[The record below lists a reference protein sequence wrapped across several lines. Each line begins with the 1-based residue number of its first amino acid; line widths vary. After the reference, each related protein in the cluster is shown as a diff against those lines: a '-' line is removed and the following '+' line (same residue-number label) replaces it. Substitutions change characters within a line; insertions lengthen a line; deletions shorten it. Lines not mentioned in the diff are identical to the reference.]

1 VVRPIELNERQEK
14 IISIVKSNAPITG
27 DHIAEMLEV
36 TRATLRPDLA
46 VLTMSG
52 YLEAKPRVGYTFRV
66 GRENNTINRWLAQ
79 FRVRDLNSL
88 PVVVKDSCSIYDAIV
103 TLFVEDAGSIFVLDR
118 ENYLAGV
125 ISRKDLLKTTIGQ
138 ADIHRV
144 PVSVIMTRMPNV
156 TVTTPDESAVDATR
170 KIVQH
175 EVDSLPVV
183 KIFIQDNGEE
193 RYEVVGRFSK
203 TNVARFLLD
212 LSLSKDCKEG

>member
-1 VVRPIELNERQEK
+1 MRPIELNERQEK
-14 IISIVKSNAPITG
+14 ILDIVKKHAPITG
-27 DHIAEMLEV
+27 DHIAEMLDV

-52 YLEAKPRVGYTFRV
+52 YLEAKPRVGYTFKV
-66 GRENNTINRWLAQ
+66 GRESSTINRLLSQ
-79 FRVRDLNSL
+79 YRVRDLKSL
-88 PVVVKDSCSIYDAIV
+88 PVVVKDNCSIYDAIV
-103 TLFVEDAGSIFVLDR
+103 TLFVEDAGSIYVVDR
-118 ENYLAGV
+118 ENFLVGV

-144 PVSVIMTRMPNV
+144 PVSVIMTRKPNIV
-156 TVTTPDESAVDATR
+156 VTTPDESVVDATR

-183 KIFIQDNGEE
+183 KTFMQDNGEE
-193 RYEVVGRFSK
+193 RYEVIGRFSK

>member
-1 VVRPIELNERQEK
+1 MRSIELNERQEK
-14 IISIVKSNAPITG
+14 ILDIVKKNAPITG

-52 YLEAKPRVGYTFRV
+52 YLDAKPRVGYTFKF
-66 GRENNTINRWLAQ
+66 GRETNTINRWLAQ
-79 FRVRDLNSL
+79 YRVRDLNSL
-88 PVVVKDSCSIYDAIV
+88 PVVVKDTCSIYDAIV
-103 TLFVEDAGSIFVLDR
+103 TLFTEDAGSIFVLDR
-118 ENYLAGV
+118 ENYLSGV
-125 ISRKDLLKTTIGQ
+125 ISRKDLLKNTIGHS
-138 ADIHRV
+138 DIHRV
-144 PVSVIMTRMPNV
+144 PVSVIMTRMPNI
-156 TVTTPDESAVDATR
+156 TVTTPDESVVDATR

-183 KIFIQDNGEE
+183 KVFMQDNGEE
-193 RYEVVGRFSK
+193 RYEVIGRFSK